1 MQLKDTLHTML
12 TYANFFQWLF
22 ASTPCCKNN
31 VMPVIMTYLSLAF
44 FADSAKEIRK
54 NYVFLIQPASNKVTE
69 DIVLC

>member
-1 MQLKDTLHTML
+1 MLFKDTLHTML

-44 FADSAKEIRK
+44 FADSAKEIFV
-54 NYVFLIQPASNKVTE
+54 VFLIQPANIKVTE

>member
-1 MQLKDTLHTML
+1 
-12 TYANFFQWLF
+12 
-22 ASTPCCKNN
+22 
-31 VMPVIMTYLSLAF
+31 MPVIMTYLSLAF